1 MIILP
6 LELKNEQ
13 ICYAP
18 VKTPLISRNGRIK
31 YNSKMFDVISAAVD
45 YGKIMGYWPVDKVW
59 SDESDR
65 EMGICDEYPI
75 DDFLSLDDAIN
86 KPLHKHSGC
95 SEITMKI
102 DFEECPI
109 LHVGDNEV
117 YILPEIS
124 YFLTS
129 YRKEVPIWN

>member
-1 MIILP
+1 MIILAIS
-6 LELKNEQ
+6 LKHEP

-18 VKTPLISRNGRIK
+18 VDRPLISKDGKIL
-31 YNSKMFDVISAAVD
+31 YSDSLFEVVSEAVE
-45 YGKIMGYWPVDKVW
+45 YGKTMGYYPIDKVW
-59 SDESDR
+59 SDEDMR
-65 EMGICDEYPI
+65 ELGICDEYPI
-75 DDFLSLDDAIN
+75 DDYLSLDEAIN
-86 KPLHKHSGC
+86 EPLHKHNGC

-109 LHVGDNEV
+109 LHVEDNEV

-129 YRKEVPIWN
+129 NRKEVPVWN

>member
-6 LELKNEQ
+6 LKYKHEP

-18 VKTPLISRNGRIK
+18 VDRPLISNGGKIM
-31 YNSKMFDVISAAVD
+31 YNDDLYEVIESAIE
-45 YGKIMGYWPVDKVW
+45 YGKTMGYWPVDKVW
-59 SDESDR
+59 SDEAKRDR
-65 EMGICDEYPI
+65 GISDEYPI
-75 DDFLSLDDAIN
+75 DDFLSLDEAIN
-86 KPLHKHSGC
+86 EPLHKHDGC

-109 LHVGDNEV
+109 LHIEDNDV
-117 YILPEIS
+117 YLLPEIS

-129 YRKEVPIWN
+129 VRKDVYV